1 GRARGAVPGRVLHD
15 GPRRRLT
22 MLPGLADPT
31 LDSQRTFRSVLEA
44 VSRPGRIVD
53 VAASVQPPAP
63 LHPATAALCLTLLD
77 FDTPLWLDAAAAR
90 PEVVEWLKFH
100 CGMPVTTDP
109 SSAVFA
115 LIADGST
122 LPALSTFNAGTAEHP
137 ERSATLIVQVRA
149 LIGGAGRRLAGPG
162 IAGEARLDVTGL
174 PEGFWTWVSDN
185 HARFP
190 RGVDIVMCVGQIV
203 AALPRTT
210 SVGD

>member
-1 GRARGAVPGRVLHD
+1 SCRAGGRAGRAASRSAAPRRARAGGGRAARRCAGGEGPGGGRARGAVPGRVLHD

-53 VAASVQPPAP
+53 VAASVPPPAP

-77 FDTPLWLDAAAAR
+77 VDTPLWLDDAAAR

-149 LIGGAGRRLAGPG
+149 LIGGAGR
-162 IAGEARLDVTGL
+162 
-174 PEGFWTWVSDN
+174 
-185 HARFP
+185 
-190 RGVDIVMCVGQIV
+190 
-203 AALPRTT
+203 
-210 SVGD
+210 